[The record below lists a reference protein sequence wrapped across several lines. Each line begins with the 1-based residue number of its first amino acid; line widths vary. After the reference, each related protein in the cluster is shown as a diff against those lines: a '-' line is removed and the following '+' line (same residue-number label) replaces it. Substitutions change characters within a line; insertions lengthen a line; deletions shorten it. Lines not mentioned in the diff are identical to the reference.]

1 MFDHGIP
8 DATDL
13 REQMRDKITSLESE
27 IAALK
32 AENERL
38 KKEKEYFYGR
48 WRSAEET
55 KSGLYKDIERLV
67 EALKGGK

>member
-1 MFDHGIP
+1 M
-8 DATDL
+8 TDTEKWL
-13 REQMRDKITSLESE
+13 NLSQLQEKE

-48 WRSAEET
+48 WRAAEET
-55 KSGLYKDIERLV
+55 KSGLYKDIERLT